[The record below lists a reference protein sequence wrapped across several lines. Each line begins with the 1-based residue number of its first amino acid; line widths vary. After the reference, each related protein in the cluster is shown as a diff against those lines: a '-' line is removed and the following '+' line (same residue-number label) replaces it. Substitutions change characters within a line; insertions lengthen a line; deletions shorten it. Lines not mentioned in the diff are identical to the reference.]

1 MDFDSV
7 FAVFEGVGHA
17 AGGPG
22 EFTLFADGDEAGL
35 EAIGDG
41 SGEDEAPGVDADD
54 LVDFRV
60 AGEFAEEIDGEGEE
74 FWIAENR
81 GDVLEKDAGF
91 GEVGDIT
98 DGGRELAGV
107 RHGDVIAGWREIS
120 TLELGFLRG
129 WGDQVTLA

>member
-1 MDFDSV
+1 MPR
-7 FAVFEGVGHA
+7 
-17 AGGPG
+17 GGPG
-22 EFTLFADGDEAGL
+22 EFALFADGDEAGL

-81 GDVLEKDAGF
+81 GDVLEKDAGL
-91 GEVGDIT
+91 GKSG
-98 DGGRELAGV
+98 
-107 RHGDVIAGWREIS
+107 HHGWRQRACWRQAWGRHS
-120 TLELGFLRG
+120 GLEGDFDFGIGVFEG